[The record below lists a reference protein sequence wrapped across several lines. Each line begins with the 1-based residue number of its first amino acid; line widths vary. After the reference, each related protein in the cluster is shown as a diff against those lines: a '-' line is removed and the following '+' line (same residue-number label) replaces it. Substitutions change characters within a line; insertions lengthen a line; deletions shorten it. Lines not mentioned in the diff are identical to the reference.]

1 MARQAPDTE
10 KRTVPCLRLASGI
23 CVMTAK
29 RLPWGHESRY
39 CCRCGKVGPRCIVAG
54 GWSHYYCLSDHEKR
68 ERRTPATPSLSQRM
82 REAGFTRRPS
92 AKSLPSDE

>member
-1 MARQAPDTE
+1 MA
-10 KRTVPCLRLASGI
+10 
-23 CVMTAK
+23 AK

-68 ERRTPATPSLSQRM
+68 ERRTPSKQAHLKTPN
-82 REAGFTRRPS
+82 
-92 AKSLPSDE
+92 

>member
-1 MARQAPDTE
+1 MA
-10 KRTVPCLRLASGI
+10 
-23 CVMTAK
+23 AK

-68 ERRTPATPSLSQRM
+68 ERRTPSKPARLKTPNAELTGPQQR
-82 REAGFTRRPS
+82 G
-92 AKSLPSDE
+92 